1 MVGDTMRVDAGVE
14 ILDPVVYA
22 HGEPV
27 MAGTGFEHIALWRA
41 DVTPL
46 PNPTTVDPQFAVP
59 MAAFHEQ
66 EDISALP
73 FLGDDDVSLVPRPPG
88 IV

>member
-1 MVGDTMRVDAGVE
+1 MRVDAGVE
-14 ILDPVVYA
+14 IPDPVVHA
-22 HGEPV
+22 DRELV
-27 MAGTGFEHIALWRA
+27 TSGTGFEHIALWRA
-41 DVTPL
+41 DVTPTA
-46 PNPTTVDPQFAVP
+46 NPTTVDPQFAVP